1 MSEGVSGLFAAWV
14 AQAPQL
20 VGPIYPWVSA
30 GHILA
35 LGLLIGSIVA
45 VDLRLL
51 GLFAR
56 LPLADTARA
65 LTRLAAI
72 ALAATLLT
80 GLMLFSVQP
89 SHYLDN
95 SAFVLKMGLIVAGL
109 VNVAVMH
116 LQTGWRRLGQAETA
130 SAGVRVSAA
139 ASLLIWISAVFA
151 GRWIAFL

>member
-1 MSEGVSGLFAAWV
+1 MAADIASLLDTWLAP
-14 AQAPQL
+14 AQQW

-35 LGLLIGSIVA
+35 LGLLIGSIAA

-65 LTRLAAI
+65 LTRLAALSLV
-72 ALAATLLT
+72 ASLVT
-80 GLMLFSVQP
+80 GILLFSVQP
-89 SHYLDN
+89 SHYLGN
-95 SAFVLKMGLIVAGL
+95 SAFVLKMGLIAAGL
-109 VNVAVMH
+109 VNVTWMH
-116 LQTGWRRLGQAETA
+116 LQRGWRGLAHSQTA
-130 SAGVRVSAA
+130 STGVRIAAA
-139 ASLLIWISAVFA
+139 ASLLIWISVVLA